1 MIRLNKYKLYI
12 IKIFSMLLALL
23 IVVSVGCNAKQSHK
37 SQKESMV
44 SNTDDLG

>member
-23 IVVSVGCNAKQSHK
+23 IVVSVGCNVPA
-37 SQKESMV
+37 
-44 SNTDDLG
+44 